1 MLKEITY
8 ARLYAMPDNKYE
20 NERFEATAIVHDGDV
35 DAAFDEARQE
45 VEAQHDRVVQSRKS
59 PAWSLQGGIP
69 GGPATAK
76 QQSYIGRLQD
86 DLTWTSEQLNTY
98 ASQQGVNLVTM
109 STREASD
116 LIGGMKRLVEERSE
130 RPPPLADGYLPF

>member
-1 MLKEITY
+1 MIKEITY

-35 DAAFDEARQE
+35 DAAWSEAYAA
-45 VEAQHDRVVQSRKS
+45 VEAEHDRVVQSRKTQ
-59 PAWSLQGGIP
+59 AWSLQGG
-69 GGPATAK
+69 GAAGPATAK
-76 QQSYIGRLQD
+76 QLSYIGRLTD
-86 DLTWTSEQLNTY
+86 DLGWTSEQLNAY

-116 LIGGMKRLVEERSE
+116 LINGMKRLAEERSE
-130 RPPPLADGYLPF
+130 RPPLADGYLPF